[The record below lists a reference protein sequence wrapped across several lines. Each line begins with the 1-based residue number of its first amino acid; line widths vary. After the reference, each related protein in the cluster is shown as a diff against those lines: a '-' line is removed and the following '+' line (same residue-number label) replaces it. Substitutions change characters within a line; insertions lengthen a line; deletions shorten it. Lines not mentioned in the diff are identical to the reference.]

1 MSTIVMRSDSLA
13 LSEVEWIE
21 ASRIIFSVTLP
32 KGEW

>member
-21 ASRIIFSVTLP
+21 ASHIIFSVTLS